1 LLDLMNEF
9 YSEAGFVLDYEI
21 VRSSFNELLNHAE
34 FGSIFLMYL
43 DSNPVG
49 HAVITIRYAMEYGGF
64 VGYID
69 DLFIKKEYRR
79 LGIANCGLAALEK
92 ECERFKLKGL
102 IVEVGESNEPA
113 IRLYE
118 KIGLSQITD
127 GRVLFSKKI

>member
-1 LLDLMNEF
+1 MKTNLITRKAIHTDLDILLELMNEF

-64 VGYID
+64 VGYIED
-69 DLFIKKEYRR
+69 WVSP
-79 LGIANCGLAALEK
+79 
-92 ECERFKLKGL
+92 
-102 IVEVGESNEPA
+102 IV
-113 IRLYE
+113 
-118 KIGLSQITD
+118 D
-127 GRVLFSKKI
+127 